1 MKKIIVYGPG
11 CPKCK
16 QVEELAR
23 RVVKESGLEAVVEK
37 VGDLKAMMAA
47 GIISTPALAVD
58 GAVKSTGRVPKPEE
72 IKKWLEE

>member
-16 QVEELAR
+16 QVEELVR
-23 RVVKESGLEAVVEK
+23 RVVKESGLESEVEK

-47 GIISTPALAVD
+47 GIISTPAVMVD
-58 GAVKSTGRVPKPEE
+58 GAVKSAGRVPKPEE